1 MAQPKSNRN
10 DAARRQRRAT
20 HIATSRIW
28 RSNKRRYS
36 DRVADL
42 IDAYMTGA
50 DALTLRD
57 VLYLEL
63 ASHEEM
69 RDRCDQSPRDAAALT
84 PVMLQSRKHMRMI
97 LQDIGDTGDVD
108 TRPVRVPEGLRVLP
122 SPDEG
127 DDLL

>member
-1 MAQPKSNRN
+1 MAKPKQSRN
-10 DAARRQRRAT
+10 DAARLQRRGTSAT
-20 HIATSRIW
+20 RSRLWSSIAGQLD
-28 RSNKRRYS
+28 RR
-36 DRVADL
+36 VVDL
-42 IDAYMTGA
+42 VTAYIDGGE
-50 DALTLRD
+50 ALTLRD

-63 ASHEEM
+63 ASHEQM
-69 RDRCDQSPRDAAALT
+69 RDRCEESPREAAALT
-84 PVMLQSRKHMRMI
+84 SVMLQSRKHMRMI

>member
-1 MAQPKSNRN
+1 
-10 DAARRQRRAT
+10 
-20 HIATSRIW
+20 
-28 RSNKRRYS
+28 
-36 DRVADL
+36 VVDL
-42 IDAYMTGA
+42 VTAYVDGGE
-50 DALTLRD
+50 ALTLRD

-63 ASHEEM
+63 ASHEQM
-69 RDRCDQSPRDAAALT
+69 RDRCEESPREAAALT
-84 PVMLQSRKHMRMI
+84 SVMLQSRKHMRMI